1 MLPLAGMRIIAIEQY
16 GAGPYGTMQL
26 ADLGADVIKI
36 ENPSDG
42 GDMGRRVGPYFLTPD
57 DSHFFESFNRNKK
70 SLTLDLKKDGARE
83 VLHALTRS
91 ADGVLNNL
99 RGDLPGS
106 LGLTYAALKDA
117 NPRIVCAHLSAYG
130 RTGPRANWPGYD
142 YLMQAEAGYLSLTG
156 EPDGPPTR
164 MGLSIVD
171 MMTGLFAAFALLSGI
186 IAARDTGVGRDIDVS
201 LFDCALQ
208 NLNYL
213 ATWYLNEGHRQ
224 GREPRSSHPSLTP
237 SQLYRTRDGYIFIMC
252 NKEKF
257 WPVLCEMIGR
267 PDLAS
272 DPNFRTFKERLAN
285 RDKLTVLLD
294 EALSGRTTA
303 EWLAH
308 FAGRVP
314 AAPVNDVETQDR
326 ALTPEGRV
334 APDAT
339 VRVPPDAET
348 GSVVPSFCAAMAL
361 LTVMAVV
368 CEGVALTTAT
378 TPLPITVVLTPYA
391 TQVKDPV
398 PAWQDKDFPAP
409 VRAGPAATESPLSD
423 DCGN

>member
-1 MLPLAGMRIIAIEQY
+1 MLPLTGMRVIAIEQY

-26 ADLGADVIKI
+26 ADLGAEVIKI

-42 GDMGRRVGPYFLTPD
+42 GDMGRRVGPYFLSPD

-70 SLTLDLKKDGARE
+70 SITLDLKKEGAGE
-83 VLHALTRS
+83 VLHALVCR

-99 RGDLPGS
+99 RGDLPAS
-106 LGLTYAALKDA
+106 LGLTYEVLKEV

-130 RTGPRANWPGYD
+130 RSGPRANWPGYD

-156 EPDGPPTR
+156 EPDGPPSR

-186 IAARDTGVGRDIDVS
+186 IAARNTGVGRDIDVN

-213 ATWYLNEGHRQ
+213 ATWYLNEGHKQ

-237 SQLYRTRDGYIFIMC
+237 SQLYRTRDGYILIMC

-257 WPVLCEMIGR
+257 WPVFCDMIGR
-267 PDLAS
+267 PDLAA
-272 DPNFRTFKERLAN
+272 DPNFRTFKDRLAS
-285 RDKLTVLLD
+285 RAKLTVLLD

-303 EWLAH
+303 EWLEH

-314 AAPVNDVETQDR
+314 AAPVNDVASALDNPFVRDGGRIWNIDHPSRAGFQMVAAPYGCPGET
-326 ALTPEGRV
+326 
-334 APDAT
+334 
-339 VRVPPDAET
+339 
-348 GSVVPSFCAAMAL
+348 
-361 LTVMAVV
+361 
-368 CEGVALTTAT
+368 
-378 TPLPITVVLTPYA
+378 LPRN
-391 TQVKDPV
+391 
-398 PAWQDKDFPAP
+398 PAP
-409 VRAGPAATESPLSD
+409 ALGQDTERLLAECGLSREDVAALRQR
-423 DCGN
+423 GVI